1 MMNGSPSF
9 DLQERQRVLSHSSV
23 EARTSFLSQVYGWMC
38 AGLVVTA
45 LTAWGMIQNPD
56 LMNQLVGGQ
65 GRFLLLIGL
74 QLGAVIVL
82 AAAFQRLSFEAAAG
96 IFLLYSALTGVTFST
111 LFLVYT
117 GASIASVF
125 FITAGTFGAVSFY
138 GMTTKRDLSNWGS
151 FLFMGLIGII
161 VASVVNFFLH
171 SDNLTMAISYLAV
184 LIFTGLTA
192 YDTQRLLRVHESGR
206 AHGRAGSKLAVYGAL
221 QLYLDF
227 INLFLALL
235 RIMGR
240 RR

>member
-1 MMNGSPSF
+1 MMDQSRSF
-9 DLQERQRVLSHSSV
+9 DLQERQRILSHSSV
-23 EARTSFLSQVYGWMC
+23 EARTSFLSQVYAWMC
-38 AGLVVTA
+38 TGLVVTA
-45 LTAWGMIQNPD
+45 LTAWGLLQNRE
-56 LMNQLVGGQ
+56 LMAQLVGGQ

-82 AAAFQRLSFEAAAG
+82 AAAFQRLSFAAAAG
-96 IFLLYSALTGVTFST
+96 LFLLYSALTGVTFST

-138 GMTTKRDLSNWGS
+138 GMTTKRDLSGWGS
-151 FLFMGLIGII
+151 YLFMGLIGII
-161 VASVVNFFLH
+161 VASVVNLFLH
-171 SDNLTMAISYLAV
+171 SDGLTMAVSYLAV

-192 YDTQRLLRVHESGR
+192 YDTQRLMLVHESGR